1 MNPCLSGS
9 GQARATPVL
18 VRLMAVPLAMFAL
31 GCAGPSRETV
41 LDEMVGQDVEIAVES
56 FGKPAEVVNLEGGR
70 YVYVWRREFRSDVSS
85 RSSAWPERRIEG
97 WDPDPDR
104 PVRYRACLTNL
115 YVGFDFIIE
124 RWERE
129 CRYETEDRR

>member
-1 MNPCLSGS
+1 
-9 GQARATPVL
+9 
-18 VRLMAVPLAMFAL
+18 MAVPLAIFAL

-70 YVYVWRREFRSDVSS
+70 YVYVWRREFRSDV
-85 RSSAWPERRIEG
+85 
-97 WDPDPDR
+97 R